1 MDDSLAATLRT
12 RLAQAL
18 TSPWA
23 SEAVTDWSALSLGNA
38 EVPQGAAE
46 QASPM
51 LASVGQLAP
60 PSPLAAA
67 TAGESVPGAPTGPG
81 GGAGGAA
88 ATPSMQLGVNPDAL
102 SNWSREEVDTLNG
115 LQGQA
120 RGRPSL
126 SRAHPRR
133 TCPPRPPRRAAPR
146 LRTRTR

>member
-88 ATPSMQLGVNPDAL
+88 ATHKASQRPRAVGRRVVERAAGEEAGVAAQEAIVSVLIYVASTFVAL
-102 SNWSREEVDTLNG
+102 VL
-115 LQGQA
+115 
-120 RGRPSL
+120 L
-126 SRAHPRR
+126 SRVLLAS
-133 TCPPRPPRRAAPR
+133 
-146 LRTRTR
+146 